1 MTLEIQAARQQ
12 GRPVRSHPI
21 GAETERRFQRLKYIL
36 LEMSPLAVAFSGGID
51 SALLLKVSCD
61 TLGLDRVVAFTAQS
75 ELSPGH
81 EIEDAARLAG
91 AWGARHIVLEAH
103 DLDDTEFTANMKNRC
118 YICKQRRFSLI
129 LEHARPLGI
138 HCLAH
143 GENVDD
149 ALDFRPGSLAAREL
163 GVRSPLREAGL
174 GKTDIR
180 TLAEWL
186 HIDIWN
192 KPSSAC
198 LASRIPWGSPITAEK
213 LRQIDQAESYLRRLG
228 IARQIRVRHDGQTA
242 RVEVEQEG
250 IVRIAQP
257 DILPKVL
264 VELKRLGFSRFLLDL
279 QGYRTGSL
287 NAEGSDENGLTSWQW
302 GEEASR

>member
-1 MTLEIQAARQQ
+1 MTPEIHPPLQQ
-12 GRPVRSHPI
+12 GRPVRPHVTD
-21 GAETERRFQRLKYIL
+21 AETDRKFQRLKHIL
-36 LEMSPLAVAFSGGID
+36 QEMSPLAVAFSGGID

-75 ELSPGH
+75 ELSPEH

-103 DLDDTEFTANMKNRC
+103 DLDDAAFTANTKARC
-118 YICKQRRFSLI
+118 YICKKRRFSLI

-163 GVRSPLREAGL
+163 DVRSPLREAGI

-192 KPSSAC
+192 KPASAC

-213 LRQIDQAESYLRRLG
+213 LRQIDQAESYLRSLG
-228 IARQIRVRHDGQTA
+228 IAHQIRVRHDGQTA
-242 RVEVEQEG
+242 RVEVEQEA

-264 VELKRLGFSRFLLDL
+264 EKLKLLGFSRFLLDL

-287 NAEGSDENGLTSWQW
+287 NAEGS
-302 GEEASR
+302 